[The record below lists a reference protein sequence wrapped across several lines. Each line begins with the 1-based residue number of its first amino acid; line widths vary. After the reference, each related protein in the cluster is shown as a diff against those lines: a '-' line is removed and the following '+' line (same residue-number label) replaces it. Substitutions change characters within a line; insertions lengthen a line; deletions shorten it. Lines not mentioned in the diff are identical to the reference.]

1 MMFLARMLRF
11 LFWLVVVSWGVRL
24 LGRVV
29 NGMLGGGSGAGDET
43 NTPAQGAAGSRPE
56 RSARKLLRDPV
67 CGVHLAEVLAIPLR
81 ENGELLYF
89 CSVACRDKYLADTKK
104 IAANG

>member
-1 MMFLARMLRF
+1 MLRF

-24 LGRVV
+24 LGRLV
-29 NGMLGGGSGAGDET
+29 NGMLRGGSGAGGET
-43 NTPAQGAAGSRPE
+43 NAPAQSADAAGSGPE

-89 CSVACRDKYLADTKK
+89 CSVACRDKYLAKTKK